1 MLDKE
6 RFDVVCD
13 MVVNSVATRD
23 GIGTLSE
30 KTLHSVLK
38 NYYEPDSSKQEIKIG
53 AKVADILN
61 EAGVIEIQTRQF
73 NKLRGK
79 LGVFLPKHPV
89 TIVYPIASC
98 KWLCWIDE
106 TTGEVTPRRKS
117 PKKGKPHQIFMELY
131 KIKEYLN
138 NPNLRLRIVM
148 VEVEEYRFLNGWS
161 KDRKKGSSC
170 SDRIPIGLDDEINID
185 TVSDYSKMIP
195 EELPE
200 QFTTKDYSKIAKVPV
215 ALAQVSLNV
224 MCSVGAINLVG
235 KQGRLKLYERNY
247 KLLTKNKSVSKQ

>member
-1 MLDKE
+1 MVDKE
-6 RFDVVCD
+6 QFALVCD
-13 MVVNSVATRD
+13 MVVNSVATRE

-61 EAGVIEIQTRQF
+61 DSGVIEIQTRQF

-79 LGVFLPKHPV
+79 LGAFLPEYPV

-106 TTGEVTPRRKS
+106 TTGEITPRRKS
-117 PKKGKPHQIFMELY
+117 PKKGKPHQIFVELY
-131 KIKEYLN
+131 KIKEFLN

-170 SDRIPIGLDDEINID
+170 SDRIPIGLDDEINIGS
-185 TVSDYSKMIP
+185 VSDYSKMIP
-195 EELPE
+195 DELPE
-200 QFTTKDYSKIAKVPV
+200 QFTTKDFSKIAKVSTS
-215 ALAQVSLNV
+215 LAQVSLNV
-224 MCSVGAINLVG
+224 LCSVGAINLVG
-235 KQGRLKLYERNY
+235 KQGRLKLYKRNY
-247 KLLTKNKSVSKQ
+247 KLLQKI

>member
-1 MLDKE
+1 MVDKE
-6 RFDVVCD
+6 RFDTVCD
-13 MVVNSVATRD
+13 MVVNSVAIRE

-53 AKVADILN
+53 AKVADIFN
-61 EAGVIEIQTRQF
+61 EAGVIEIQTKQF

-79 LGVFLPKHPV
+79 LSAFLPKHPV

-117 PKKGKPHQIFMELY
+117 PKKGRPQQIFVELY
-131 KIKEYLN
+131 KIKEYLDS
-138 NPNLRLRIVM
+138 PNLRLRITM

-161 KDRKKGSSC
+161 RDRKKGSSC
-170 SDRIPIGLDDEINID
+170 SDRIPIGLEEEITID
-185 TVSDYSKMIP
+185 SVSDYRKMIP

-200 QFTTKDYSKIAKVPV
+200 QFTTKDYSKIAKVSTS
-215 ALAQVSLNV
+215 LAQVSLNV

-235 KQGRLKLYERNY
+235 KQGRLKLYERSY
-247 KLLTKNKSVSKQ
+247 KDIMEI

>member
-1 MLDKE
+1 MVDKE
-6 RFDVVCD
+6 RFDIVCD

-38 NYYEPDSSKQEIKIG
+38 NYYESDSTKQEIKIG

-61 EAGVIEIQTRQF
+61 ESGVIEIQTRQF

-79 LGVFLPKHPV
+79 LGAFLPDYPV
-89 TIVYPIASC
+89 TIVYPVASC

-106 TTGEVTPRRKS
+106 ITGEITPRRKS
-117 PKKGKPHQIFMELY
+117 PKKGKPHQIFVELY
-131 KIKEYLN
+131 KIKEFLN
-138 NPNLRLRIVM
+138 NPNLRIKIVM

-170 SDRIPIGLDDEINID
+170 SDRIPIGLEEEINIE
-185 TVSDYSKMIP
+185 TVSDYSKLIP
-195 EELPE
+195 DELPE
-200 QFTTKDYSKIAKVPV
+200 KFTTKDYSKIAKVSV
-215 ALAQVSLNV
+215 TLAQVSLNV

-235 KQGRLKLYERNY
+235 KQGRLKLYERNFSN
-247 KLLTKNKSVSKQ
+247 LKSRCL